1 MRLETALVIF
11 FLAVFTSPASAKSV
25 NFTDCG
31 SAVGKL
37 VSIDI
42 SPCDQDPCVLK
53 IGSTVTGTITF
64 IPHERVVS
72 GTVHA
77 YAFLGDYKMPLHLPY
92 TDPCENYGM
101 TCPLPNGKQQ
111 EMVVE
116 QYIEEGFPAIK
127 LTFMADVTDQNDK
140 MVFCGQ
146 LDLQISY

>member
-1 MRLETALVIF
+1 M
-11 FLAVFTSPASAKSV
+11 
-25 NFTDCG
+25 
-31 SAVGKL
+31 
-37 VSIDI
+37 
-42 SPCDQDPCVLK
+42 LK

-64 IPHERVVS
+64 VPHEQVVS

-111 EMVVE
+111 EMVYE
-116 QYIEEGFPAIK
+116 QYIEELFPAFK
-127 LTFMADVTDQNDK
+127 LKYQADVTDQNDK

-146 LDLQISY
+146 LDLQISH